1 MFWQESAQDITS
13 FSQAQ
18 LVRKHNHIIYGN
30 LYPFVR
36 PGTGKSVLLKAI
48 IKQLREDFDDY
59 DSAVAV
65 TASTGIAAINI
76 GGSTL
81 HSFAGVGLG
90 KEPKKMLVRKVKNSR
105 WTKLRWKE
113 TRTLVID
120 ESQCHRKIYTEAR

>member
-1 MFWQESAQDITS
+1 M
-13 FSQAQ
+13 
-18 LVRKHNHIIYGN
+18 
-30 LYPFVR
+30 
-36 PGTGKSVLLKAI
+36 LLKAI

-90 KEPKKMLVRKVKNSR
+90 KEPKKMLVRKVRNSG
-105 WTKLRWKE
+105 WTKLRWKD

-120 ESQCHRKIYTEAR
+120 ESQQCHRKIYTEAR